1 MITEK
6 LKKFIEDNYNT
17 VLSYAEEFF
26 YGDIYQAGEYL
37 LNQI

>member
-1 MITEK
+1 MNK
-6 LKKFIEDNYNT
+6 LEQFIRDNYER
-17 VLSYAEEFF
+17 VKSYADEFF